1 MFTKH
6 VLIAKSVVTLLIGAL
21 FGYAIAGNVA
31 RDAAR
36 GRALTK
42 DAYVADFERFKAK
55 LETSEVPTPVA
66 IVSGVVMALGAFGI
80 YELLALGLAKAIGAV
95 AGRLG
100 EGETITPSTWAAS
113 SAGVTSVSCT
123 QSVVANTTRS
133 RSGTI

>member
-55 LETSEVPTPVA
+55 LERSEEHTSELQSHSDLVCR
-66 IVSGVVMALGAFGI
+66 
-80 YELLALGLAKAIGAV
+80 LLLEKKKTSATRPAVEDADAPATAVRGRKA
-95 AGRLG
+95 
-100 EGETITPSTWAAS
+100 
-113 SAGVTSVSCT
+113 TS
-123 QSVVANTTRS
+123 R
-133 RSGTI
+133 

>member
-100 EGETITPSTWAAS
+100 GGEPMAP
-113 SAGVTSVSCT
+113 
-123 QSVVANTTRS
+123 TTF
-133 RSGTI
+133 G